1 VIETFGIFVGIFAVV
16 VVIVLGVG
24 DAVITNGVS
33 FDTQLLILVGI
44 PAALTIVIL
53 VLLPSIKWLILMPPQ
68 N

>member
-24 DAVITNGVS
+24 DAIITNGVS

-53 VLLPSIKWLILMPPQ
+53 VFVA
-68 N
+68 